1 MDVGDR
7 ECGQDGGAIG
17 GDGGD
22 ANGGED
28 GQVSLGG
35 WSLFMFL
42 VAQGVMVMYSV

>member
-17 GDGGD
+17 GDAGD

-28 GQVSLGG
+28 VK
-35 WSLFMFL
+35 
-42 VAQGVMVMYSV
+42 